1 MRQFNSNTFVCFI
14 DISGFKVELRKNKNL
29 AGYMLDVF
37 YSAGYNTLK
46 EYKSLNGIFVSDCGI
61 IYSDK
66 GNDSTKLNELLGA
79 IKEINQKMLNE
90 NFLTTTSI
98 AYGYLEYKRK
108 FVFDRIKK
116 NAIIGSGYLNAF
128 LDNDNVNHKLRA
140 GEVRITKNLDDVR
153 NAENLFQEINFNNTF
168 SRFLTDK
175 ESHYYFN
182 WLCKNEKEKNNTDE
196 IYLKFDNDDPLEK
209 YNNLK
214 KALQNL

>member
-14 DISGFKVELRKNKNL
+14 DISGFKVELSKNKNS
-29 AGYMLDVF
+29 AGNMLDVF

-46 EYKSLNGIFVSDCGI
+46 KYKSLNGIFVSDCGI

-66 GNDSTKLNELLGA
+66 GSNSSKLDEILGA

-90 NFLTTTSI
+90 NYLTTASI
-98 AYGYLEYKRK
+98 AYGYLEYKKK

-128 LDNDNVNHKLRA
+128 LDNDYVVPKLRP
-140 GEVRITKNLDDVR
+140 GEVRITKNLEDVT
-153 NAENLFQEINFNNTF
+153 NVENLFQKINFHNTN
-168 SRFLTDK
+168 SMFLT
-175 ESHYYFN
+175 ETINHYYFN
-182 WLCKNEKEKNNTDE
+182 WLCRNENEKDNTEK
-196 IYLKFDNDDPLEK
+196 IYLKFESDSPSEK

-214 KALQNL
+214 EALRNL

>member
-140 GEVRITKNLDDVR
+140 GEVRITKT
-153 NAENLFQEINFNNTF
+153 INFL
-168 SRFLTDK
+168 SA
-175 ESHYYFN
+175 
-182 WLCKNEKEKNNTDE
+182 
-196 IYLKFDNDDPLEK
+196 LKV
-209 YNNLK
+209 
-214 KALQNL
+214 